1 MRLCLPYPISA
12 NRYWRTF
19 RNRTVRSAEAQAY
32 KNHVVGAALA
42 AGERKIDGDV
52 AVMVTFHPKR
62 TKKGEA
68 SKTCI
73 DLDNSLKVVLDALN
87 GIAYH
92 DDKQIKRIVAE
103 HGCAVDDG
111 GVTVEVSCY
120 E

>member
-1 MRLCLPYPISA
+1 MILKLPYPIST

-19 RNRTVRSAEAQAY
+19 RNRTVRSAEAQRY
-32 KNHVVGAALA
+32 KEHVANVALA
-42 AGERKIDGDV
+42 TGERKIDGDV
-52 AVMVTFHPKR
+52 TVKLFLHPKK
-62 TKKGEA
+62 TKAGQA

-103 HGCAVDDG
+103 TSYSLENG
-111 GVTVEVSCY
+111 GVTVEVTG
-120 E
+120 